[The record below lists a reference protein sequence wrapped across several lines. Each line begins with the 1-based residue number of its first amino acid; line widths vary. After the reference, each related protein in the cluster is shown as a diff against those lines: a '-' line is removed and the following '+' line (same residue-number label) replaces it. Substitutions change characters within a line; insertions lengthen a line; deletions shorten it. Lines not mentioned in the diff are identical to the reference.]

1 MYVLLV
7 KNEGPFPG
15 EEPERGYDLRSSTQ
29 DVQSSIGHS
38 RPSVTQNV
46 QANIQQSGDRIK
58 APAPAAYRGPPT
70 SSVMGAAGASHSV
83 APPMQPIYERLEKT
97 MEEKAKKMGG
107 LALRREFFQ
116 FLQKARDQVRLEHP
130 GCASDVKHWLAD
142 GMTWAKF
149 CK

>member
-15 EEPERGYDLRSSTQ
+15 QEPERAYDLRSSTQ

-38 RPSVTQNV
+38 RPSVAQNV
-46 QANIQQSGDRIK
+46 QTNIPQSGDRIK
-58 APAPAAYRGPPT
+58 APAPAAYSGPPT
-70 SSVMGAAGASHSV
+70 PSVMGAAGAGRSV
-83 APPMQPIYERLEKT
+83 APSVEPIYEMLEKT
-97 MEEKAKKMGG
+97 MEEKATKLGG
-107 LALRREFFQ
+107 LVLRREFFQ

-130 GCASDVKHWLAD
+130 GCSSDVKHWLAD